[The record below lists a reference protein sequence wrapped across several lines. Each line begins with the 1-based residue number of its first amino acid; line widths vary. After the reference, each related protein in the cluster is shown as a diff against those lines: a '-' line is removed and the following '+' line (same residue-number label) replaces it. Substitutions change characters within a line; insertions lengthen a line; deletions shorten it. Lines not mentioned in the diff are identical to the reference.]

1 MKKSLL
7 PFYDRQVLGRPV
19 VILLLVVLVTSFFA
33 WYIQNFKLDVSSD
46 SLVLE
51 GDEDLRYYR
60 SINARYG
67 ADDYLIVTYTPKQE
81 LFAAETV
88 DDIEKLSNSLAK
100 IERDRQAQIAKQKAE
115 EEAKRKRLDAL
126 IGGVSNSSGTETGG
140 EGNDNVAGDKGKING
155 DPNAD
160 GYYGNGGSGGG
171 GGARGGGS
179 GGGRLS
185 LSLLGY

>member
-100 IERDRQAQIAKQKAE
+100 IER
-115 EEAKRKRLDAL
+115 
-126 IGGVSNSSGTETGG
+126 V
-140 EGNDNVAGDKGKING
+140 
-155 DPNAD
+155 
-160 GYYGNGGSGGG
+160 
-171 GGARGGGS
+171 
-179 GGGRLS
+179 
-185 LSLLGY
+185 